1 MLSFLKRIFGKKTE
15 IKSQSQKEIEK
26 LYQNGFY
33 DKMVKIK
40 PTVIDILQVN
50 IQARDNDTVLLF
62 LFWEKEFGGKFWD
75 YDQFKSLML
84 SNRLTFP
91 DTITRTRR
99 KLQADHP
106 ELRGELYEI
115 RKKAET
121 KMTNQMTLSFD

>member
-1 MLSFLKRIFGKKTE
+1 MLSFFKRLLGKRTE

-75 YDQFKSLML
+75 FDQFKSLML

>member
-1 MLSFLKRIFGKKTE
+1 MLSFLKRLFGKKAE
-15 IKSQSQKEIEK
+15 IKTQSNKEIEK

-40 PTVIDILQVN
+40 PTVVDILQSS

-75 YDQFKSLML
+75 YDQFKRLML
-84 SNRLTFP
+84 GNKLTFP

-99 KLQADHP
+99 KLQAEHP

>member
-1 MLSFLKRIFGKKTE
+1 MLSFLKRLFGKRTE
-15 IKSQSQKEIEK
+15 IKTKSKKEIEK

-40 PTVIDILQVN
+40 PTVVDILQSSV
-50 IQARDNDTVLLF
+50 QARDNDTILLF

-75 YDQFKSLML
+75 YNQFKHLML
-84 SNRLTFP
+84 GNKLTFP

-99 KLQADHP
+99 KLQAEHP